1 MKIRSLKEQY
11 ALKDQCLKERLEIIL
26 PQVMEDADVDMWIV
40 ASKEY
45 HEDPTFKAMV
55 PAEYLTARRIT
66 MFAFSKE
73 ADGIH
78 RYSLSMPDKSVAKF
92 YESKWQFGKED
103 QMVALKRLIEEKD
116 PKRIALNMSKEF
128 AVCDGFSIGLYK
140 MFKESLGEDI
150 MNKMVNDDLL
160 AMKFMEIRTPT
171 ELKLMPEVMSVAHD
185 IMERMYTTDVIKP
198 GITTTNDLEWFMKE
212 EVNKL
217 GLTYW
222 FEPTMDLQ
230 RKNGDESR
238 YDSCVIQKGDLLH
251 CDFGIYYMNMCTD
264 TQRLG
269 YVANDDEDTMPQY
282 LLDGMK
288 VGNRFQ
294 DIVRENMIV
303 GRTGN
308 EVFEAAMKQAKE
320 EGIQAMLYSHPCNM
334 YGHGPGPTIGLFSNQ
349 NAIPIKGDVK
359 LSNNTV
365 YALEL
370 NVKVDDYYYFLEETV
385 ALTDDGVNFLYKD
398 RDKITFIK

>member
-128 AVCDGFSIGLYK
+128 AVCDGFSIGLYQ

-217 GLTYW
+217 GLSYW

-269 YVANDDEDTMPQY
+269 YVAKDDEDTMPQY

-385 ALTDDGVNFLYKD
+385 ALADDGVNFLYKD

>member
-128 AVCDGFSIGLYK
+128 AVCDGFSIGLYQ

-269 YVANDDEDTMPQY
+269 YVAKDDEDTMPQS

-349 NAIPIKGDVK
+349 NAIPVKGDVK

>member
-1 MKIRSLKEQY
+1 
-11 ALKDQCLKERLEIIL
+11 
-26 PQVMEDADVDMWIV
+26 MEDADVDMWIV

-128 AVCDGFSIGLYK
+128 AVCDGFSIGLYQ

-349 NAIPIKGDVK
+349 NAIPVKGDVK

-385 ALTDDGVNFLYKD
+385 ALADDGVNFLYKD

>member
-11 ALKDQCLKERLEIIL
+11 AIKDQCLKERLEIIL

-128 AVCDGFSIGLYK
+128 AVCDGFSIGLYQ

-294 DIVRENMIV
+294 DIVRENMIP

-349 NAIPIKGDVK
+349 NAIPVKGDVK

-385 ALTDDGVNFLYKD
+385 ALADDGVNFLYKD

>member
-11 ALKDQCLKERLEIIL
+11 AIKDQCLKERLEIIL

-128 AVCDGFSIGLYK
+128 AVCEGFSIGLYQ

-349 NAIPIKGDVK
+349 NAIPVKGDVK

>member
-11 ALKDQCLKERLEIIL
+11 AIKDQCLKERLEIIL

-128 AVCDGFSIGLYK
+128 AVCDGFSIGLYQ

-269 YVANDDEDTMPQY
+269 YVAKDDEDTMPQY

-349 NAIPIKGDVK
+349 NAIPLKGDVK

>member
-128 AVCDGFSIGLYK
+128 AVCDGFSIGLYQ

-269 YVANDDEDTMPQY
+269 YVAKDDEDTMPQY

-320 EGIQAMLYSHPCNM
+320 ESIQAMLYSHPCNM

-349 NAIPIKGDVK
+349 NAIPVKGDVK

>member
-11 ALKDQCLKERLEIIL
+11 AIKDQCLKERLEIIL

-128 AVCDGFSIGLYK
+128 AVCDGFSIGLYQ

-349 NAIPIKGDVK
+349 NAIPVKGDVK

>member
-128 AVCDGFSIGLYK
+128 AVCDGFSIGLYQ

-217 GLTYW
+217 GLSYW

-269 YVANDDEDTMPQY
+269 YVAKDDEDTMPQS

-349 NAIPIKGDVK
+349 NAIPVKGDVK

-385 ALTDDGVNFLYKD
+385 ALADDGVNFLYKD

>member
-103 QMVALKRLIEEKD
+103 QMAALKRLIEEKD

-128 AVCDGFSIGLYK
+128 AVCDGFSIGLYQ

-185 IMERMYTTDVIKP
+185 IMERMYTPDVIKP

-269 YVANDDEDTMPQY
+269 YVAKDDEDTMPQY

-349 NAIPIKGDVK
+349 NAIPVKGDVK

-385 ALTDDGVNFLYKD
+385 ALADDGVNFLYKD

>member
-128 AVCDGFSIGLYK
+128 AVCDGFSIGLYQ

-269 YVANDDEDTMPQY
+269 YVAKDDEDTMPQS

-349 NAIPIKGDVK
+349 NAIPVKGDVK

-385 ALTDDGVNFLYKD
+385 ALADDGVNFLYKD

>member
-11 ALKDQCLKERLEIIL
+11 AIKDQCLKERLEIIL

-103 QMVALKRLIEEKD
+103 QMVALKRLIEEKN
-116 PKRIALNMSKEF
+116 PKKIALNMSKEF
-128 AVCDGFSIGLYK
+128 AVCDGFSIGLYQ

-269 YVANDDEDTMPQY
+269 YVAKDDEDTMPQY

>member
-26 PQVMEDADVDMWIV
+26 TQVKEDADVDMWIV

-128 AVCDGFSIGLYK
+128 AVCDGFSIGLYQ

-349 NAIPIKGDVK
+349 NAIPVKGDVK

>member
-128 AVCDGFSIGLYK
+128 AVCDGFSIGLYQ

-269 YVANDDEDTMPQY
+269 YVAKDDEDTMPQY

>member
-11 ALKDQCLKERLEIIL
+11 AIKDQCLKERLEIIL

-128 AVCDGFSIGLYK
+128 AVCDGFSIGLYQ

-269 YVANDDEDTMPQY
+269 YVAKDDEYTMPQY

-349 NAIPIKGDVK
+349 NAIPVKGDVK

>member
-128 AVCDGFSIGLYK
+128 AVCDGFSIGLYQ

-217 GLTYW
+217 GLSYW

-294 DIVRENMIV
+294 DIVRENMIP

-349 NAIPIKGDVK
+349 NAIPVKGDVK

>member
-11 ALKDQCLKERLEIIL
+11 AIKDQCLKERLEIIL

-128 AVCDGFSIGLYK
+128 AVCDGFSIGLYQ

-269 YVANDDEDTMPQY
+269 YVAKDDEDTMPQS

-294 DIVRENMIV
+294 DIVRENMIP

-349 NAIPIKGDVK
+349 NAIPVKGDVK

>member
-128 AVCDGFSIGLYK
+128 AVCDGFSIGLYQ

>member
-128 AVCDGFSIGLYK
+128 AVCDGFSIGLYQ

-294 DIVRENMIV
+294 DIVRENMIP

-349 NAIPIKGDVK
+349 NAIPVKGDVK

-385 ALTDDGVNFLYKD
+385 ALADDGVNFLYKD

>member
-128 AVCDGFSIGLYK
+128 AVCDGFSIGLYQ

-269 YVANDDEDTMPQY
+269 YVAKDDEDTMPQY

-349 NAIPIKGDVK
+349 NAIPVKGDVK

-385 ALTDDGVNFLYKD
+385 ALADDGVNFLYKD

>member
-11 ALKDQCLKERLEIIL
+11 AIKDQCLKERLEIIL

-128 AVCDGFSIGLYK
+128 AVCDGFSIGLYQ

-217 GLTYW
+217 GLSYW

-269 YVANDDEDTMPQY
+269 YVAKDDEDTMPQY

-349 NAIPIKGDVK
+349 NAIPVKGDVK

-385 ALTDDGVNFLYKD
+385 ALADDGVNFLYKD

>member
-128 AVCDGFSIGLYK
+128 AVCDGFSIGLYQ

-320 EGIQAMLYSHPCNM
+320 ESIQAMLYSHPCNM

-385 ALTDDGVNFLYKD
+385 ALADDGVNFLYKD

>member
-128 AVCDGFSIGLYK
+128 AVCDGFSIGLYQ

-217 GLTYW
+217 GLSYW

-269 YVANDDEDTMPQY
+269 YVAKDDEETMPQY

-349 NAIPIKGDVK
+349 NAIPVKGDVK

-385 ALTDDGVNFLYKD
+385 ALADDGVNFLYKD

>member
-11 ALKDQCLKERLEIIL
+11 AIKDQCLKERLEIIL

-128 AVCDGFSIGLYK
+128 AVCDGFSIGLYQ

-269 YVANDDEDTMPQY
+269 YVAKDDEDTMPQS

-349 NAIPIKGDVK
+349 NAIPVKGDVK

-370 NVKVDDYYYFLEETV
+370 NVKVNDYYYFLEETV

>member
-92 YESKWQFGKED
+92 YESKWQFGKEE

-128 AVCDGFSIGLYK
+128 AVCDGFSIGLYQ

>member
-128 AVCDGFSIGLYK
+128 AVCDGFSIGLYQ

-320 EGIQAMLYSHPCNM
+320 ESIQAMLYSHPCNM

-349 NAIPIKGDVK
+349 NAIPVKGDVK

-385 ALTDDGVNFLYKD
+385 ALADDGVNFLYKD